1 MKITLDANDLAKI
14 VFDYFADKHYNFLCE
29 ATVDDNVT
37 VSVTLIPRNEDEDDE
52 YISQPQREAAQQL
65 VEASQPVD
73 EVATPLVQQQAPVAL
88 PEAPEARKSDINPI
102 AKRNLFGT
110 KATIINKDTVLE
122 ETRLPPTSSVTANNP
137 FAGSGDE
144 DVVEADDSSED
155 QVEEADEAEAE
166 SVEESEESVPVIQE
180 TVTENPPKEKPK
192 SIFSFGKPKA

>member
-110 KATIINKDTVLE
+110 KATITKDTVLE